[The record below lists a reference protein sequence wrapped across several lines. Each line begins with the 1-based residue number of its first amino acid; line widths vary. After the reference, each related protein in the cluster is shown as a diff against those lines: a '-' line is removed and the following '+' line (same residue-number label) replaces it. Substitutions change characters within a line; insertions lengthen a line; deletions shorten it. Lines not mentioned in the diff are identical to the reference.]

1 MQSYNMGNLKRFLQ
15 EENMDFLTP
24 SKRLGLELEE
34 YIELIGL
41 FLETSDT
48 DIGGM
53 ERAAAAHD
61 YTTLIERSHSLKG
74 SSGNLGL
81 TEIYEKAK
89 QIEANARTNN
99 LEGFDN
105 MLLHIKQQVIII
117 TDSLKGQ
124 V

>member
-1 MQSYNMGNLKRFLQ
+1 
-15 EENMDFLTP
+15 MDFLTP
-24 SKRLGLELEE
+24 AQRLGLELEE

-48 DIGGM
+48 DITGM
-53 ERAAAAHD
+53 EKAAIAHD
-61 YTTLIERSHSLKG
+61 YGTLIERSHSLKG

-89 QIEANARTNN
+89 QIEMNARANS

-105 MLLHIKQQVIII
+105 LLLLIKQHVIKIKEAFNKQG
-117 TDSLKGQ
+117 S
-124 V
+124 